1 MLSLEN
7 LHVFYGEIHALKGVS
22 LEVRPGEIVALLGNN
37 GAGKTTTLRTVSG
50 LLTPREGRV
59 RLDGQVL
66 TGVPAHE
73 IVMRGIAHVPEG
85 RRIFNRLTVR
95 ENLMMGAYRR
105 RDGGIAE
112 DLERVFALFPR
123 LRERL
128 GQVAGTLSGG
138 EQQML
143 AIGRA
148 LMARP
153 RLLMLDEPSLGLA
166 PKVVRDVMARLTD
179 LRQRGVTVLVAE
191 QHARAAL
198 AVADR
203 AYVLERGRVAVSG
216 SRERLLQEPAVRAAY
231 LGRRALRATAVEES
245 PVHDPSLAGSEEREA
260 TP

>member
-95 ENLMMGAYRR
+95 ENLLMGAYRR

-128 GQVAGTLSGG
+128 SQVAGTLSGG

-148 LMARP
+148 LMANP
-153 RLLMLDEPSLGLA
+153 RMLLLDEPSMGLA
-166 PKVVRDVMARLTD
+166 P
-179 LRQRGVTVLVAE
+179 VLVE
-191 QHARAAL
+191 QIFETIRDINRQGTTILLVEQNAAMAL
-198 AVADR
+198 SIAHR
-203 AYVLERGRVAVSG
+203 GYVLETGAIALAG
-216 SRERLLQEPAVRAAY
+216 TAPELMENPAVRRAY
-231 LGRRALRATAVEES
+231 LGE
-245 PVHDPSLAGSEEREA
+245 
-260 TP
+260 